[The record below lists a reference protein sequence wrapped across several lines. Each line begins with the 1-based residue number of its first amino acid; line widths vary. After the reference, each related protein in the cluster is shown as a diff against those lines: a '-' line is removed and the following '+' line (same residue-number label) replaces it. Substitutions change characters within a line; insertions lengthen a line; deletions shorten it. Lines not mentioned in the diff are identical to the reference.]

1 MLQRSARD
9 ILSFT
14 HFSSEKRIESAA
26 RREEGNHPHSFLCTA
41 GRNEGRVPARRR
53 RLTTGYPPDEEGY
66 VWMGTSCD
74 QTRVIVNR
82 ARITIAQV
90 NRNMPPMYAAIR
102 ESRFLIST
110 ILWNTTKIST
120 NCPLISSE
128 DPVAEKIGYYI
139 STLIDDGACLQMGQG
154 TVPNAILKFLEDKKD
169 IGIHT
174 EVFSDNL
181 IPLIEKRRRQ
191 RRQEEHRHREDC
203 GDFCAREQRT
213 SISTWITIR

>member
-1 MLQRSARD
+1 
-9 ILSFT
+9 
-14 HFSSEKRIESAA
+14 
-26 RREEGNHPHSFLCTA
+26 
-41 GRNEGRVPARRR
+41 
-53 RLTTGYPPDEEGY
+53 
-66 VWMGTSCD
+66 
-74 QTRVIVNR
+74 
-82 ARITIAQV
+82 
-90 NRNMPPMYAAIR
+90 MYAAIR

-181 IPLIEKRRRQ
+181 IPLIEKGVVNGAKKNI
-191 RRQEEHRHREDC
+191 DT
-203 GDFCAREQRT
+203 GKIVATFCAGNKGPL
-213 SISTWITIR
+213 